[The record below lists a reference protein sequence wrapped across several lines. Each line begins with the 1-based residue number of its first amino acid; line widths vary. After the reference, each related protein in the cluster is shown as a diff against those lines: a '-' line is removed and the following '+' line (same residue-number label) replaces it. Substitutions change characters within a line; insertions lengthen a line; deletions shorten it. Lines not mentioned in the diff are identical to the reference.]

1 MDNNG
6 ATGGALRH
14 SVNERL
20 KGAPTVTDSAS
31 ALRAAAAPPADTP
44 FYLQASARRR
54 SGATEGTDKKQ
65 WGPKWTLAGCR
76 LATLFY
82 CESLHIISIRADM
95 YSLPG
100 RLVSIGLHLFCVSV
114 KRSIMIL
121 CSLYK
126 WNTKR
131 IETPPPRNISR
142 GFRGVR
148 PALITPPPTSPPLQ
162 WEGP

>member
-6 ATGGALRH
+6 AAGGALRH
-14 SVNERL
+14 TVNERL
-20 KGAPTVTDSAS
+20 KGALTVSESAS
-31 ALRAAAAPPADTP
+31 AVRAAAAAPPAGTP
-44 FYLQASARRR
+44 FYLQASVRRR
-54 SGATEGTDKKQ
+54 SGATEGTDTKK

-100 RLVSIGLHLFCVSV
+100 RLVSIGLHLFCVSM
-114 KRSIMIL
+114 KRSFMIL

-131 IETPPPRNISR
+131 IETPPH
-142 GFRGVR
+142 
-148 PALITPPPTSPPLQ
+148 PPKH
-162 WEGP
+162 